1 MILVDAAVGSHE
13 LQSWIRRLGPVCDST
28 HLVYGDAAFEG
39 HGPEGLCGI
48 GVERKR
54 LRDMLNCIDDARYTG
69 HQRIGMSKQYQFS
82 FLIIEGVWRPDIVSG
97 LLYRQVTQ
105 KSLDST
111 SNVWTPQWGQGMREQ
126 MYYKLRR
133 YLFSVSLSGVHVL
146 YTRDISHTAFDIV
159 ELYHYFQKPWREHK
173 SMLQM
178 HQRSLTLPTLNA
190 RPNLV
195 RRWAFEL
202 DGVGN
207 QYAHEAGRIFR
218 TPRQLALSD
227 EDDWLK
233 IPGIGPKTAIDIVR
247 QIGGVK

>member
-13 LQSWIRRLGPVCDST
+13 LQSWIREARPVCDST

-97 LLYRQVTQ
+97 AALSPSHAEVPRLHLQR
-105 KSLDST
+105 LDAA
-111 SNVWTPQWGQGMREQ
+111 VGQGMREQ